1 MAALTAAP
9 ATATPDGVADL
20 ARACRWFA
28 LDTTSTWFWN
38 VWEPSDVALACIGP
52 EPERVAVIAA
62 TDSD

>member
-38 VWEPSDVALACIGP
+38 VWESSDVALACIGP